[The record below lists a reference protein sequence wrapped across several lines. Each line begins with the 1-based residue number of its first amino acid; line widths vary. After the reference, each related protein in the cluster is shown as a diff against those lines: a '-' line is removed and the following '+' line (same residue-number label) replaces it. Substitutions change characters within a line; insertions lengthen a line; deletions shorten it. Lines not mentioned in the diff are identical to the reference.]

1 MAVNPS
7 KAEPFTLQ
15 ELESLQEQF
24 LALFLGPKKVELTE
38 NLDLARAGYRLR
50 DENTML
56 SGKIKAQFLK
66 ALQEY
71 QRRGMDLRAL
81 PPAVQALWR
90 GLTELPRPQESE
102 ASWQDFS
109 HLKAR
114 QLVGQP
120 ASPGL
125 PRGPARVVLE
135 ASELFRFQA
144 GDVLVG
150 DGVEP
155 SMAFV
160 ALLASGIVEQRG
172 GMLIHGSIIARE
184 YGIPCVT
191 GVLQATSLIHPGDP
205 VTVDGYLGIDLIS

>member
-24 LALFLGPKKVELTE
+24 LALFLGPKRVELTE

-56 SGKIKAQFLK
+56 PGKIKAQFLK

-90 GLTELPRPQESE
+90 GLT
-102 ASWQDFS
+102 
-109 HLKAR
+109 
-114 QLVGQP
+114 
-120 ASPGL
+120 
-125 PRGPARVVLE
+125 
-135 ASELFRFQA
+135 
-144 GDVLVG
+144 
-150 DGVEP
+150 
-155 SMAFV
+155 
-160 ALLASGIVEQRG
+160 
-172 GMLIHGSIIARE
+172 
-184 YGIPCVT
+184 
-191 GVLQATSLIHPGDP
+191 
-205 VTVDGYLGIDLIS
+205 